1 MYQKSQIKLASGLG
15 FCGSR
20 GLGPGWQLVLAAAAA
35 TVILGAHA
43 AALLVLEAPISAM
56 KSLGAAES

>member
-1 MYQKSQIKLASGLG
+1 MVNRAG
-15 FCGSR
+15 FAELGSR
-20 GLGPGWQLVLAAAAA
+20 AQGRLLLLLLLVLAAAAA

-43 AALLVLEAPISAM
+43 AALLVLEAPISAV